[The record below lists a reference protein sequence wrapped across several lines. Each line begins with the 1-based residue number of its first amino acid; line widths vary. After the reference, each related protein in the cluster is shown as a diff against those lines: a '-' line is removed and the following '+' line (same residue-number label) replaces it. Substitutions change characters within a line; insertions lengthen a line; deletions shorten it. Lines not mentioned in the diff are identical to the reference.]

1 LARGMTDSYQ
11 TVIIDYRGI
20 GESTDDLSVTPS
32 TELFADD
39 IAGLLDHLN
48 MKSVYF
54 VGLVGM
60 GACIGQWV
68 ALKRPDLVRCMV
80 NMGCWTWAD
89 PMLADQL
96 QAFGDLHA
104 NAGFAAFQSMV
115 ASFSF
120 RPDYY
125 NVNRDK
131 LLGPGGVWGILE
143 GRVDAHLRFIQAC
156 KGHDIRPHLG
166 DIVAPTLVIHAGQ
179 DIITGPRTTQP
190 LEQGLPHATGVTM
203 DEVAHVVAGKSEK
216 IAFCKLLFDF
226 LDQH

>member
-1 LARGMTDSYQ
+1 
-11 TVIIDYRGI
+11 
-20 GESTDDLSVTPS
+20 
-32 TELFADD
+32 
-39 IAGLLDHLN
+39 
-48 MKSVYF
+48 VYF

-96 QAFGDLHA
+96 RAFGDIHQG
-104 NAGFAAFQSMV
+104 AGFAAFQSMV

-125 NVNRDK
+125 NANRDK

-143 GRVDAHLRFIQAC
+143 GRPTAHLRFIEAC
-156 KGHDIRPHLG
+156 LGHDIRPHLK
-166 DIVAPTLVIHAGQ
+166 DIGAPTLVVHAGQ
-179 DIITGPRTTQP
+179 DVITGPRTTLP
-190 LEQGLPHATGVTM
+190 LEEGLPNGVGVM
-203 DEVAHVVAGKSEK
+203 MEEVAHVVAGKDEK
-216 IAFCKLLFDF
+216 IAFCKILFDF
-226 LDQH
+226 LERH